1 MADAPNTEKKYAAFA
16 FTFTDPWEGVD
27 VELNF
32 RFSKPTKTMIKRLQS
47 TAGKDPAQA
56 ARNLLL
62 DTVHPDEKDELIVKM
77 DQYPGISTS
86 YSTVLIR
93 SVGISTDLGN

>member
-1 MADAPNTEKKYAAFA
+1 MSETTEKKYAAFA
-16 FTFTDPWEGVD
+16 HAFADPWEGVE

-47 TAGKDPAQA
+47 TGSKDPAQA

-62 DTVHPDEKDELIVKM
+62 DTVHPDEKDALIAKM
-77 DQYPGISTS
+77 DEYPGISTS
-86 YSTVLIR
+86 YATVLIK
-93 SVGISTDLGN
+93 SVGISADLGN